1 MKLIFVRHG
10 EPDYTIDS
18 LTEKGWREAAILSE
32 RIAKMKVDEFYVS
45 PLGRAKDTA
54 RDSLKKMNR
63 TAETLDWLKEFDVP
77 VINEET
83 NEPYVVPWD
92 QLPGNWTKE
101 ENNFHKDLWS
111 TTKVLSTGKV
121 KEEAEKVFAE
131 LDRFLSAHGYD
142 REGNYYRV
150 TKANEDTIVFFCH
163 FGLTCLVIGH
173 LLGIS
178 PMVLWHGFCAAPTSL
193 TTLVTEE
200 RREGIAFFRMTGY
213 GDISHLY
220 CAGEEPSFQAR
231 FCEVYSNRN
240 QRHD

>member
-54 RDSLKKMNR
+54 KATLEKMNR
-63 TAETLDWLKEFDVP
+63 TAQTLDWLKEFDVP
-77 VINEET
+77 VIREET
-83 NEPYVVPWD
+83 GEPYIVPWD
-92 QLPGNWTKE
+92 QLPENWTKE
-101 ENNFHKDLWS
+101 ENNFHKELWS
-111 TTKVLSTGKV
+111 TTSVLSTGKV
-121 KEEAEKVFAE
+121 REEAQEVFTR
-131 LDRFLSAHGYD
+131 LDEFLAAHGYE
-142 REGNYYRV
+142 REENYYRV
-150 TKANEDTIVFFCH
+150 RSENEDTLVFFCH
-163 FGLTCLVIGH
+163 FGLTCLLIGH

-200 RREGIAFFRMTGY
+200 RRKGIAFFRMTGY

-231 FCEVYSNRN
+231 FCETYSNEK